1 MYYFGYFICTF
12 LQEHCAAPF
21 LRRNVGGVAS
31 ILKSVLCLYLT
42 QSHVAVCL
50 CLCYVVCTV
59 GLMSVD
65 ECRNCTGGLY
75 CPDYNMTTPGDSCQ
89 PGMYSVSV
97 HRYVIGGPTVTIVLH
112 VCHI

>member
-1 MYYFGYFICTF
+1 MLIPYTMTCVCI
-12 LQEHCAAPF
+12 
-21 LRRNVGGVAS
+21 
-31 ILKSVLCLYLT
+31 SVLC
-42 QSHVAVCL
+42 
-50 CLCYVVCTV
+50 VVFTV

-97 HRYVIGGPTVTIVLH
+97 DKCIISPFS
-112 VCHI
+112 